1 MESAAASSRS
11 RDSRIGIARSP
22 ADSDELLPIPKGSV
36 RIVRNPFDVAGF
48 LGTPKHP
55 VGFTKAPKYPRGHLR
70 APVIH
75 RKRSY
80 CGRLSRIP
88 KDSPGTRDP
97 KDSQWTLKAPR
108 DYVAVP

>member
-1 MESAAASSRS
+1 MSGFGHWVHASGGQAIANESLPPGSLALDSKAVESAAASSRS

-55 VGFTKAPKYPRGHLR
+55 LGFSKAPKYP
-70 APVIH
+70 
-75 RKRSY
+75 
-80 CGRLSRIP
+80 
-88 KDSPGTRDP
+88 
-97 KDSQWTLKAPR
+97 
-108 DYVAVP
+108 

>member
-1 MESAAASSRS
+1 MTCQGLVIGSTRRGVRPLPMNHCPPGSLALDSKVVESAAASSRS

-55 VGFTKAPKYPRGHLR
+55 VGFSKAPKYP
-70 APVIH
+70 
-75 RKRSY
+75 
-80 CGRLSRIP
+80 
-88 KDSPGTRDP
+88 
-97 KDSQWTLKAPR
+97 
-108 DYVAVP
+108 